1 MVGSVD
7 TTRTLD
13 LALRK
18 GGAVWVAPA
27 NRPARLVWT
36 VWRAGALWVAVGPGE
51 QQVPGLTDDGV
62 CQVTV
67 RSPSTRSHLLELRA
81 RARLVTPDED
91 ALAAL
96 TAARRNRQPAWSEV
110 YRLVPEPGGTGG
122 AEEALGVRATPALDG
137 QVHPR
142 QA

>member
-1 MVGSVD
+1 MAGTAD

-18 GGAVWVAPA
+18 AGAVWVAPG

-36 VWRAGALWVAVGPGE
+36 VWRGGALWVAVGPGE
-51 QQVPGLTDDGV
+51 QQVPGLADDSL

-67 RSPSTRSHLLELRA
+67 RSPSTRSHLLELRT

-91 ALAAL
+91 TLAAL
-96 TAARRNRQPAWSEV
+96 TA
-110 YRLVPEPGGTGG
+110 G
-122 AEEALGVRATPALDG
+122 
-137 QVHPR
+137 
-142 QA
+142 